1 MTTDD
6 LIIVTEGR
14 SDGILLIRVFARG
27 LGVKPA
33 FYAAGDGL
41 TPWTLGRNL
50 LVHEGGPV
58 RVAIDGHTIEPDR
71 VVEEREL
78 TKATLRLLADDSQF
92 EVFVFAPQLD
102 VVFYEVPSILQRH
115 LGWEGRGAELELGLV
130 DSARRL
136 RMLLEER
143 GLSREEFY
151 RGLCDEDI
159 DELLRGSQMGRLIQ
173 AAEALCSVNTR

>member
-1 MTTDD
+1 MATDD
-6 LIIVTEGR
+6 LIVVTEDR
-14 SDGILLIRVFARG
+14 SAAILLVRVFARG
-27 LGVKPA
+27 LGANPA
-33 FYAAGDGL
+33 FYGAGDGL
-41 TPWTLGRNL
+41 TPWTAARNL

-58 RVAIDGHTIEPDR
+58 LVVIDGHTIEPER

-78 TKATLRLLADDSQF
+78 TKATLRVLADDSQF

-102 VVFYEVPSILQRH
+102 VAFYEAPSILQRH

-151 RGLCDEDI
+151 RGLCDEDV
-159 DELLRGSQMGRLIQ
+159 DELLRGSQMTRLIQ
-173 AAEALCSVNTR
+173 VAEALCSVNTR

>member
-1 MTTDD
+1 M
-6 LIIVTEGR
+6 
-14 SDGILLIRVFARG
+14 
-27 LGVKPA
+27 
-33 FYAAGDGL
+33 
-41 TPWTLGRNL
+41 TPWTLARNL

-58 RVAIDGHTIEPDR
+58 LVVIDGDTIEPDK

-78 TKATLRLLADDSQF
+78 TRATLRVLADDSQF

-102 VVFYEVPSILQRH
+102 VAFYEAPSILLRH

-136 RMLLEER
+136 RMLLEQR
-143 GLSREEFY
+143 GLNREEFY

-159 DELLRGSQMGRLIQ
+159 DELLRGPQMTRLIA
-173 AAEALCSVNTR
+173 AAEALLSVQAR